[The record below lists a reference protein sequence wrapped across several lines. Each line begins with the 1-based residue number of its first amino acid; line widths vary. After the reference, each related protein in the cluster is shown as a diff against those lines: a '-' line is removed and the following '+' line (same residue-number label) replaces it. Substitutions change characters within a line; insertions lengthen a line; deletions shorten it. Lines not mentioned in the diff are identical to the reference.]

1 MRVSIQN
8 LRGERLKKLLVEVS
22 PKFCRRYLLVV
33 RPSLGT
39 SQTLH
44 TFLARLAPSI
54 LSRRQVSEWPGTQLL
69 DGELADVYEG
79 ELSHHATKTF
89 AASVGS
95 LLDFQ
100 QPALPEDLSLL
111 REDGSPWLITCAH
124 ESDIYL
130 ELSEQELTEIQ
141 KNFQLDGVK
150 LKLWYTYSG
159 EAVFI

>member
-1 MRVSIQN
+1 MKTQYTVHPVIEGAQ
-8 LRGERLKKLLVEVS
+8 LRDLLQEIA
-22 PKFCRRYLLVV
+22 PQFCRRYLLVV

-44 TFLARLAPSI
+44 TFLSRLAPSI
-54 LSRRQVSEWPGTQLL
+54 VARKQASEWPGTQLL

-79 ELSHHATKTF
+79 ELSHHATETL

-124 ESDIYL
+124 EGDIYL
-130 ELSEQELTEIQ
+130 ELSEQEHQALQRIAPW
-141 KNFQLDGVK
+141 FARLLGSDD
-150 LKLWYTYSG
+150 
-159 EAVFI
+159 

>member
-1 MRVSIQN
+1 MSALTTQYTVRRAVEGSQ
-8 LRGERLKKLLVEVS
+8 LRELLQDIA
-22 PKFCRRYLLVV
+22 PQFCRRYLLVV

-44 TFLARLAPSI
+44 TFLSRLAPSFV
-54 LSRRQVSEWPGTQLL
+54 SRKQASEWPGTQLL

-79 ELSHHATKTF
+79 ELSHHATETL

-100 QPALPEDLSLL
+100 QPSLPEDLSLL

-124 ESDIYL
+124 EGDIYL
-130 ELSEQELTEIQ
+130 ELSEQERQELQRIAPW
-141 KNFQLDGVK
+141 FARLLG
-150 LKLWYTYSG
+150 SG
-159 EAVFI
+159 D